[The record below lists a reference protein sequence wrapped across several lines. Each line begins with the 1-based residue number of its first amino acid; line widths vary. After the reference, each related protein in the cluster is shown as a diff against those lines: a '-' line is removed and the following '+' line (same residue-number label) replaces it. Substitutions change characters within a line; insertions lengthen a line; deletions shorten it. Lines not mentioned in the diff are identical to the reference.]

1 MAGRDQIP
9 GFYAIYVTDS
19 QLIRY
24 CHIAI
29 VSILAARPLQA
40 LPWLPDNWLWCS
52 SQTATDRTGT
62 QALTDNQPYLQTYIE
77 EQDLAEQMIPAVGSL
92 YRNRGVIVTVFG
104 RKLMNGSTIDIVKAH
119 QQALQVVGERVSVV
133 DTSAV
138 LKCIKAINPGSSR
151 IDIGKLA
158 FQARQQGALENS
170 ASLTAYVEQTLSAVP
185 DSPSVLNEPRDV
197 VLYGFGRIGR
207 ILARL
212 LIERTTSN
220 NPLRLRAIV
229 VRGGREGDL
238 RKRASLLRRDSIHG
252 PFNGHITV
260 DETQSAIIAN
270 GNFIK
275 VIYANQPEDIDYTQY
290 DIHNALIVDNT
301 GVFKDE
307 ASLGRHL
314 VPNGAAKVLLTAP
327 AGGKIKNIVYGVN
340 HDMIDMDDKILCAAS
355 CTTNAITPVLK
366 VINDQFG
373 VTNGHVET
381 VHSYTND
388 QNLIDNYH
396 SAERR
401 GRSAPLNMVLTSTG
415 AAKAVAKAL
424 PELAGKLTGNAIRV
438 PTPNVSMAVCNLNLN
453 TATTRDELNEFV
465 REMAFNSNLHQQI
478 NYSYSTEV
486 VSTDFVG
493 TPEPAIFDSVATIVE
508 GNRCV
513 LYVWYDNEFGYST
526 QVLRVMQH
534 MVGLSI
540 INVP

>member
-1 MAGRDQIP
+1 MSDK
-9 GFYAIYVTDS
+9 
-19 QLIRY
+19 
-24 CHIAI
+24 
-29 VSILAARPLQA
+29 
-40 LPWLPDNWLWCS
+40 
-52 SQTATDRTGT
+52 QT
-62 QALTDNQPYLQTYIE
+62 YLQNYIE
-77 EQDLAEQMIPAVGSL
+77 EQNLAEQMIPAVGSL
-92 YRNRGVIVTVFG
+92 YRIRGVIITVFG

-119 QQALQVVGERVSVV
+119 QQAPQVVGERVSVI

-138 LKCIKAINPGSSR
+138 LSCITAINPGSSR

-158 FQARQQGALENS
+158 FQARQQNALDNAE
-170 ASLTAYVEQTLSAVP
+170 SLHTFVLSCLVDIP
-185 DSPSVLNEPRDV
+185 DSPSVLSEPRDV

-229 VRGGREGDL
+229 VRGGRDGDL

-252 PFNGHITV
+252 PFNGHITI
-260 DETQSAIIAN
+260 DEEQSAIIAN

-275 VIYANQPEDIDYTQY
+275 VIYANQPEDIDYTEY

-307 ASLGRHL
+307 ESLARHL
-314 VPNGAAKVLLTAP
+314 VPNGASKVLLTAP
-327 AGGKIKNIVYGVN
+327 AGGNIKNIVYGVN
-340 HDMIDMDDKILCAAS
+340 HTMIDPADKIVCAAS

-366 VINDQFG
+366 VINDRFG
-373 VTNGHVET
+373 VLNGHVET

-396 SAERR
+396 SADRR

-438 PTPNVSMAVCNLNLN
+438 PTPNVSMAVCNLNLAK
-453 TATTRDELNEFV
+453 ATTRDELNNFV
-465 REMAFNSNLHQQI
+465 RDMAFNSELHQQI

-508 GNRCV
+508 GDRCV
-513 LYVWYDNEFGYST
+513 LYIWYDNEFGYST

-534 MVGLSI
+534 MVGLHI
-540 INVP
+540 VNVP